1 MQLYEH
7 TLFILLFKIKNE
19 GKPKYFKHKFSS
31 DQNPA
36 YMTRFQDDS
45 KIRKPRIYKKDESK
59 TSFVPDSIDIL
70 NRLPAMIR
78 NSETLEIFKQRL
90 KPWISSNVE
99 I

>member
-1 MQLYEH
+1 
-7 TLFILLFKIKNE
+7 
-19 GKPKYFKHKFSS
+19 
-31 DQNPA
+31 
-36 YMTRFQDDS
+36 MTRFQDDS

-59 TSFVPDSIDIL
+59 TSFVPDSIDIW

-78 NSETLEIFKQRL
+78 NSETLETFKKRL